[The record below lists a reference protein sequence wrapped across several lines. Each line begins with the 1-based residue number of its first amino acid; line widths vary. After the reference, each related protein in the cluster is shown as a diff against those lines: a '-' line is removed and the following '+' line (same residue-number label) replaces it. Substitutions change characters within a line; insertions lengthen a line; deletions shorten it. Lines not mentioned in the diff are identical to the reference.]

1 DLKSNEEALE
11 TIVQAI
17 EKAGYEPGND
27 IVLAMDVASSEF
39 FEDGQYN
46 LAGEAI
52 VRTSEEMV
60 SWCAEIV
67 EKDPIIST
75 EDGLDENDWG
85 GHKLL
90 TDCLGVHVQL
100 VGDELL
106 VTNTEKLFRG
116 IEEGISNAILI
127 KVLQIGTLPET

>member
-1 DLKSNEEALE
+1 
-11 TIVQAI
+11 QAI

-46 LAGEAI
+46 LARGGV

-60 SWCAEIV
+60 SWYGEMV
-67 EKDPIIST
+67 EKYPIISI
-75 EDGLDENDWG
+75 EDGLDENDWE

-90 TDCLGVHVQL
+90 TDRLGDHVQL
-100 VGDELL
+100 VGDDLF

-116 IEEGISNAILI
+116 I
-127 KVLQIGTLPET
+127 

>member
-1 DLKSNEEALE
+1 MGTERYHALRAVLQEKGLNTTVGDEGGFAPDLKSNEEALE

-46 LAGEAI
+46 LAGEGV

-60 SWCAEIV
+60 RRYEEMV
-67 EKDPIIST
+67 ERKST
-75 EDGLDENDWG
+75 RLN
-85 GHKLL
+85 
-90 TDCLGVHVQL
+90 
-100 VGDELL
+100 
-106 VTNTEKLFRG
+106 
-116 IEEGISNAILI
+116 S
-127 KVLQIGTLPET
+127 

>member
-1 DLKSNEEALE
+1 EEALE

-46 LAGEAI
+46 LAGEGV

-60 SWCAEIV
+60 SWYEEMV
-67 EKDPIIST
+67 EKYPIISI
-75 EDGLDENDWG
+75 EDGLDENDCEG
-85 GHKLL
+85 NKLI
-90 TDCLGVHVQL
+90 TYSIGYHDQII
-100 VGDELL
+100 GDD
-106 VTNTEKLFRG
+106 
-116 IEEGISNAILI
+116 
-127 KVLQIGTLPET
+127 